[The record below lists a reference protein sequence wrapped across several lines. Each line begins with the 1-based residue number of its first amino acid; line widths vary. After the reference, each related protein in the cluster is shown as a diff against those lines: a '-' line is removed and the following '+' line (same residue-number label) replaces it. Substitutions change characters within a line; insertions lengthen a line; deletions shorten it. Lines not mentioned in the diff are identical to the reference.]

1 MINPYTIIGAILL
14 LIGVSFGGAHIG
26 AKLEREEWQKKEIV
40 TLAKAAGELQK
51 EFVRYERMVKF
62 NEAKSAKAA
71 DDHAK
76 TIQNLKTQHDATVA
90 GIRRTGGL
98 RIPRS
103 TCTRQDPGT
112 ATAPGA
118 VEPDDAAASTVRLP
132 ERVEERLFG
141 IAEDADRLAEQ
152 LRSLQKWIRDNGLY
166 GPQPENKSD

>member
-1 MINPYTIIGAILL
+1 MINPYTIIGGLLL
-14 LIGVSFGGAHIG
+14 LIAVAFGGAHVG
-26 AKLEREEWQKKEIV
+26 KKLERESWQKKEIAL
-40 TLAKAAGELQK
+40 LAQAQDDLTK
-51 EFVRYERMVKF
+51 EFQRYERMVKF
-62 NEAKSAKAA
+62 NEAKSVKAA

-98 RIPRS
+98 RL
-103 TCTRQDPGT
+103 PGT
-112 ATAPGA
+112 VCKAPNPGASATPGA
-118 VEPDDAAASTVRLP
+118 VESDDATAGTVRIP

-166 GPQPENKSD
+166 GPPPEN